1 MTWTTAEF
9 VSRLQRETASPQVL
23 FKTLGRVR
31 RAVGS
36 SLEISGCELG
46 LGQRCTIELPGR
58 AVTAEIV
65 GFHDGIT
72 HVQPFGDVTGLQ
84 VGARVSPLAT
94 ESRPRLDALLGRVVN
109 GLGEPLDGSPI
120 QTINNDVAGAVKP
133 INPLRRQPISTQLD
147 LGVRSINAL
156 LSVGIGQRIG
166 LFSGSGVGKSV
177 LLGMLARFVKADVVV
192 VALIGERG
200 REVRE
205 FIEENLGEGLSRSV
219 VVVSPADDSPVLRIR
234 AAFLATEIAESYR
247 AEGKN
252 VLLLMDS
259 LTRIAQAQR
268 EVGLAAGEPPTTK
281 GYTPS
286 VFRLLP
292 RLVERA
298 GTSGPEEGAITAIY
312 TVLTEEDD
320 MNEPVAD
327 AARAILDGHF
337 VLDRNLAEAGLYPA
351 INIPSSISRLMT
363 KLTDIDQQEAARTFR
378 QLWSR
383 YAQQEDLINVGAYV
397 EGTDPVTDRAIR
409 MRGNLET
416 FLSQDIQTAVNMND
430 SRSELMA
437 LFQESNLPVSEST
450 DGES

>member
-1 MTWTTAEF
+1 MTWTTAKF
-9 VSRLQRETASPQVL
+9 VSRMQREALSPQPL
-23 FKTLGRVR
+23 FETLGRVR

-36 SLEISGCELG
+36 SLEVSGCEQG
-46 LGQRCTIELPGR
+46 LGQRCAIELPTR
-58 AVTAEIV
+58 RITAEIV

-72 HVQPFGDVTGLQ
+72 HVQPFADVTGLQ
-84 VGARVSPLAT
+84 VGARVWPIDT
-94 ESRPRLDALLGRVVN
+94 EPRPCLDALLGRVVN

-120 QTINNDVAGAVKP
+120 RTMEDNVYGPPKP
-133 INPLRRQPISTQLD
+133 INPLQRQPITAQMD

-156 LSVGIGQRIG
+156 LCVGIGQRIG
-166 LFSGSGVGKSV
+166 LFAGSGVGKSV

-205 FIEENLGEGLSRSV
+205 FIEENLGKGLSRSV
-219 VVVSPADDSPVLRIR
+219 VVASPADDSPVLRIR
-234 AAFLATEIAESYR
+234 AAFLATEIAECYR

-286 VFRLLP
+286 VFRLMP
-292 RLVERA
+292 TLVERA
-298 GTSGPEEGAITAIY
+298 GTSGPDEGAITAIY

-320 MNEPVAD
+320 MQEPVAD
-327 AARAILDGHF
+327 AARSILDGHF

-351 INIPSSISRLMT
+351 INIPSSISRLMS
-363 KLTDIDQQEAARTFR
+363 KLTDTEHQEAARTFR

-397 EGTDPVTDRAIR
+397 EGSDPITDRAIR
-409 MRGNLET
+409 MRVKLEA
-416 FLSQDIQTAVNMND
+416 FLCQDIHTPVSMSE
-430 SRSELMA
+430 SRSQLMD
-437 LFQESNLPVSEST
+437 LFLENKLPVVES
-450 DGES
+450 DGEP

>member
-9 VSRLQRETASPQVL
+9 VSRLQRETASPQLL

-36 SLEISGCELG
+36 SLEISGCKLG
-46 LGQRCTIELPGR
+46 LGQRCSIELPTG
-58 AVTAEIV
+58 AITAEIV

-72 HVQPFGDVTGLQ
+72 HVQPYGDVTGLQ
-84 VGARVSPLAT
+84 VGARVSPLDT
-94 ESRPRLDALLGRVVN
+94 EPRPRLDALLGRVVN

-120 QTINNDVAGAVKP
+120 RTTNNKAAGAVKP
-133 INPLRRQPISTQLD
+133 INPLQRQPISEQLD

-156 LSVGIGQRIG
+156 LSVGVGQRVG

-177 LLGMLARFVKADVVV
+177 LLGMLARFVKADIVV

-234 AAFLATEIAESYR
+234 AAFLATEIAASYR
-247 AEGKN
+247 TEGKN

-298 GTSGPEEGAITAIY
+298 GTSGPDEGAITAIY
-312 TVLTEEDD
+312 TVLTE
-320 MNEPVAD
+320 
-327 AARAILDGHF
+327 
-337 VLDRNLAEAGLYPA
+337 
-351 INIPSSISRLMT
+351 
-363 KLTDIDQQEAARTFR
+363 
-378 QLWSR
+378 
-383 YAQQEDLINVGAYV
+383 
-397 EGTDPVTDRAIR
+397 
-409 MRGNLET
+409 
-416 FLSQDIQTAVNMND
+416 
-430 SRSELMA
+430 
-437 LFQESNLPVSEST
+437 
-450 DGES
+450 